1 LFEVLIMLYGNEALD
16 DLGIKDGINE
26 IIATT
31 EVSGRINAAPIGIIR
46 DGDSLFVRLFLGT
59 HTYENVLTRGW
70 FVANVTH
77 DAWIFAETALE
88 DLPPE
93 YFDRREDLPILKD
106 AEAWG
111 LFKCEPFASDIIIAK
126 VELIKGE
133 ALRRDFRAC
142 NRGANLVIEAAV
154 AATRY
159 LALRTDS
166 YFIEMMKLQR
176 IINRCGGP
184 REREAMDRLMD
195 RIDSFAHK
203 R

>member
-1 LFEVLIMLYGNEALD
+1 MLYGNEALD
-16 DLGIKDGINE
+16 DLGIKEGINE

-31 EVSGRINAAPIGIIR
+31 EVAGRINAAPIGIIR
-46 DGDSLFVRLFLGT
+46 DEDSLFVRLFLGT

-77 DAWIFAETALE
+77 DAWLFAETALE
-88 DLPPE
+88 DLAPE
-93 YFDRREDLPILKD
+93 YFERKEDLPILKD

-111 LFKCEPFASDIIIAK
+111 LFKCEAFASDIIIGK

-133 ALRRDFRAC
+133 AIRRDFRAC

-159 LALRTDS
+159 MALRTDS
-166 YFIEMMKLQR
+166 YYIELMKLQR

-184 REREAMDRLMD
+184 REREAMGRLMD
-195 RIDSFAHK
+195 RIDSFAHY

>member
-1 LFEVLIMLYGNEALD
+1 MLYGNEALD

-46 DGDSLFVRLFLGT
+46 DEDSLFVRLFLGT

-166 YFIEMMKLQR
+166 YYIEMMKLQR

>member
-1 LFEVLIMLYGNEALD
+1 MLYGNEALD
-16 DLGIKDGINE
+16 DLGILDGISE
-26 IIATT
+26 VIATT
-31 EVSGRINAAPIGIIR
+31 EVKGRINAAPLGIIR
-46 DGDSLFVRLFLGT
+46 DGDSLYVRLFLGT

-70 FVANVTH
+70 FVANITH

-88 DLPPE
+88 DLPVE
-93 YFDRREDLPILKD
+93 YFDRKEELPILKD

-111 LFKCEPFASDIIIAK
+111 LFKCEAFATDIIIAK

-133 ALRRDFRAC
+133 VLRKDFRAC

-159 LALRTDS
+159 LALRADS
-166 YFIEMMKLQR
+166 YFNELMKMQR

-184 REREAMDRLMD
+184 RERDAMDRLME
-195 RIDSFAHK
+195 RIDSFTHK
-203 R
+203 

>member
-1 LFEVLIMLYGNEALD
+1 MLYGNDGLD
-16 DLGIKDGINE
+16 ELGIQDGINE
-26 IIATT
+26 VIATT
-31 EVSGRINAAPIGIIR
+31 ESSGRINAAPLGIVR

-59 HTYENVLTRGW
+59 HTYENILNKGW
-70 FVANVTH
+70 FVANISH
-77 DAWIFAETALE
+77 DAWLFAETALE

-93 YFDRREDLPILKD
+93 YFTRREDLPVLKD

-111 LFKCEPFASDIIIAK
+111 LFKCEAFATDIIIAK
-126 VELIKGE
+126 AELVKGE
-133 ALRRDFRAC
+133 VLKKDFRAC

-166 YFIEMMKLQR
+166 YFIELMKMQR

-184 REREAMDRLMD
+184 REREAMDRLME
-195 RIDSFAHK
+195 RVDSFSHV

>member
-1 LFEVLIMLYGNEALD
+1 MLYGNEALD
-16 DLGIKDGINE
+16 ELGIRDGINE
-26 IIATT
+26 VIATT
-31 EVSGRINAAPIGIIR
+31 ERAGKINAAPIGIIR
-46 DGDSLFVRLFLGT
+46 DEDSLYVRLFLGT
-59 HTYENVLTRGW
+59 HTYENVLTKGW
-70 FVANVTH
+70 FVANITH
-77 DAWIFAETALE
+77 DAWLFAETALE

-93 YFDRREDLPILKD
+93 YFTRREDLPVLKD

-111 LFKCEPFASDIIIAK
+111 LFKCEAFASDIIIAK
-126 VELIKGE
+126 VELVKGE
-133 ALRRDFRAC
+133 VLRSDFRAC

-159 LALRTDS
+159 MALRTDS
-166 YFIEMMKLQR
+166 YFMELINMQR

-195 RIDSFAHK
+195 RIDNFAHK

>member
-1 LFEVLIMLYGNEALD
+1 MLYGNEALD

-46 DGDSLFVRLFLGT
+46 DEDSLFVRLFLGT

-93 YFDRREDLPILKD
+93 YFDRREDLPILKY

-111 LFKCEPFASDIIIAK
+111 LFKCEPLASDIIIAK
-126 VELIKGE
+126 EELIKGE